1 MNPNRSFERGASK
14 KPQSL
19 RQCLSKPFG
28 DETSYKKI
36 WNGYDQEEGEKK
48 VVKVV
53 DHESNGFPSRSPL
66 PSGEEDGVRGS
77 K

>member
-28 DETSYKKI
+28 DETPYNKI
-36 WNGYDQEEGEKK
+36 WNGYDQEEREKK

-53 DHESNGFPSRSPL
+53 NH
-66 PSGEEDGVRGS
+66 
-77 K
+77 